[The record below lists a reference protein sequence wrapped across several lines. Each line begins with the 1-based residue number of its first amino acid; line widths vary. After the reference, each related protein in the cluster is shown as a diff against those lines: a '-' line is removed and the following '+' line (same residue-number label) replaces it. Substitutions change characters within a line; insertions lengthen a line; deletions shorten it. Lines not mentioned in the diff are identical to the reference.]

1 MTQIQ
6 WPQQTRPWGAF
17 LPQVTVQ
24 VRRTTPLAPS
34 GMVSVGGSGP
44 SFTTVRRTALG
55 GAGLAQTTGQA
66 VYQQAKTEIA
76 RFDSLVQRT
85 MRIANKTVRDQIIS
99 DFGLN
104 EPGNKDKAQYVRDA
118 MASEVSRAEQYSPV
132 NYYFFESPGPQR
144 NRPAKL
150 AAFNTDFESAV
161 KDAEITYGILP
172 EAITNTITNTIQ
184 SPLTM
189 PILIGAGI
197 VAVALIFS

>member
-34 GMVSVGGSGP
+34 GMVSVGDVGP

-55 GAGLAQTTGQA
+55 GVSLGQGAGLALF
-66 VYQQAKTEIA
+66 QQAKAEIA

-104 EPGNKDKAQYVRDA
+104 DPNNKDKAQYVRDA
-118 MASEVSRAEQYSPV
+118 MASEVSRADAP
-132 NYYFFESPGPQR
+132 NYYFFTSPGPQR

-150 AAFNTDFESAV
+150 AALNQDFESAV
-161 KDAEITYGILP
+161 KSAEITYGILP
-172 EAITNTITNTIQ
+172 EPITNTITNTIE